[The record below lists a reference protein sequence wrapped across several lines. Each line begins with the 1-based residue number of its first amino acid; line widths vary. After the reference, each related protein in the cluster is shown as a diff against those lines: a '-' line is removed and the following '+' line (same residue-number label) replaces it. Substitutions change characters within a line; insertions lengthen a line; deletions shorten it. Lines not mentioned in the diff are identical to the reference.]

1 MKNAI
6 VTGGAGFIGSHLADR
21 LLQMGYAV
29 RIIDNESNGIRDNVP
44 ANAEYFLGD
53 VRNPADLE
61 NVFNAETDLVCHVAG
76 QASTIR
82 SFDNPREDI
91 DVNLIGTVNVVE
103 KCIQHHVPRLLFAS
117 SMTVYGAS
125 ASLPCIESDL
135 PSPISYYGVTKYA
148 AERFVH
154 ASATRND
161 LDFQFATTAFRMFNV
176 YGDRQSLD
184 NPYQGVMAIFISRA
198 LRGEPIDIFGD
209 GEQSRDFVHIDDVVD
224 AWTRSIENESTWLR
238 SFNLGSGTRISMN
251 QLVGKILKA
260 AGRDEKNYD
269 IRYSAERP
277 GDQKHMQADVR
288 MLRETLQWRPAVDL
302 DSGLERT
309 LRWANEAEE
318 AASQETQRRQS

>member
-21 LLQMGYAV
+21 LLKMGYIV
-29 RIIDNESNGIRDNVP
+29 RIIDNESTGVRDNVP
-44 ANAEYFLGD
+44 SDAEYFQGD
-53 VRNPADLE
+53 VRRPGDLE
-61 NVFNAETDLVCHVAG
+61 AVFDGETDLVCHVAG

-82 SFDNPREDI
+82 SFDDPREDI
-91 DVNLIGTVNVVE
+91 DVNLVGTVNVVD
-103 KCIQHHVPRLLFAS
+103 KCIQHSVPRMLFAS

-125 ASLPCIESDL
+125 ASLPCLESDL
-135 PSPISYYGVTKYA
+135 PSPISYYGISKYA

-154 ASATRND
+154 ASANRSD

-184 NPYQGVMAIFISRA
+184 NPYQGVMAIFMSRA

-209 GEQSRDFVHIDDVVD
+209 GEQTRDFVHIDDVVD
-224 AWTRSIENESTWLR
+224 AWIRSIESESTWHR
-238 SFNLGSGTRISMN
+238 SFNLGNGSRISMN
-251 QLVGKILKA
+251 QLVRKILTA
-260 AGRDEKNYD
+260 AGRDEEAYD

-288 MLRETLQWRPAVDL
+288 MLREALHWQPSVDL
-302 DSGLERT
+302 DSGLKRT
-309 LRWANEAEE
+309 LQWAREAEE
-318 AASQETQRRQS
+318 TSRRGTNRG